1 MQIPAGAAPG
11 HGAPPAVAREDRIAM
26 RWLPEPFRRHM
37 LEEGFEPL
45 PVRLPGT
52 AKGEDRGLEERHDRG
67 GRRERER
74 HLWPLVL
81 IARTHLLFGL
91 VERRVRRGRR
101 HGLARHAARERPLDL
116 ALCQA
121 PMISN
126 LI

>member
-1 MQIPAGAAPG
+1 MIHTMLVGDFSSWTPSGS
-11 HGAPPAVAREDRIAM
+11 V
-26 RWLPEPFRRHM
+26 PFQFGPVM
-37 LEEGFEPL
+37 AYFWALSPV
-45 PVRLPGT
+45 VRLPGT

-91 VERRVRRGRR
+91 VERRVRRGWR
-101 HGLARHAARERPLDL
+101 HGLARHAARERPLDP

-121 PMISN
+121 PMMSN
-126 LI
+126 VI